1 MNVSHTLFSEFA
13 KSDPSPYSSRLN
25 TPTPPPRRIKSGG
38 PLENFGGAAL
48 DRLRAMRRGQ
58 LPTAANAAESQR
70 LATGMSQEQQSRY
83 ATQQRANLDREKQD
97 RKEAK
102 ERERKLRLLSRGPG
116 FAGLD
121 TGEFD
126 QERSDMTEGK
136 ITSPGQDLQ
145 TQIREIRQE
154 PVTEDDPMLQRTG
167 TNTGTTP
174 PDTQTEGQP
183 PTEQPVEGQTPP
195 PSQQTGR
202 RPLFAGQKGGIKIPG
217 VGAAAKYTMQNPR
230 ATFGMLGMPAAYAM
244 FGGALEAGLNLA
256 GRGYDAIRQRQQN
269 PTITRSLTEYNPE
282 LSILLKTQEGMR
294 ASRDIRSTEVIRYA
308 YG

>member
-13 KSDPSPYSSRLN
+13 KSDPSPYSSRVN
-25 TPTPPPRRIKSGG
+25 NPTPPPRRIKSGG

-126 QERSDMTEGK
+126 QERSDITGGK

-145 TQIREIRQE
+145 TQIKQTRKE
-154 PVTEDDPMLQRTG
+154 PTDDPMLQRTG
-167 TNTGTTP
+167 MNTGTTP
-174 PDTQTEGQP
+174 PNTQTEGQP

-195 PSQQTGR
+195 ASQQTGR
-202 RPLFAGQKGGIKIPG
+202 RPLFAGQRGGIKIPG
-217 VGAAAKYTMQNPR
+217 VGAAAKYTMQNPG
-230 ATFGMLGMPAAYAM
+230 ATVGMLGMPAAYAM

-256 GRGYDAIRQRQQN
+256 GRGYDAIRQRQN
-269 PTITRSLTEYNPE
+269 PTITRSLAEYNPE